1 MSIAQYAFVNAR
13 IGAMR
18 SYLLEPTQ
26 IRSMVESPSLEDALS
41 FLKTS
46 YGGEL
51 AKLTSPSL
59 RDVEDALVM
68 SLVHDYE
75 KLTKSVVGLS
85 RTFLERYAKKLEIIS
100 LKTLIIM
107 KLSKTKVEH
116 YPFVLYRTITK
127 ETVDKLLQME
137 TIEEM
142 VEMLKLTEYYEVLK
156 KAMASH
162 KEDNNPYPFLVAL
175 DTYIFGRL
183 GEIMG
188 KMKGKDKEMVRR
200 LIGVEIDYK
209 NFMTALRLMGTDEAL
224 AWESLIPYRY
234 ALKDEHLRNLIN
246 LRSISELPTQLVDTK
261 YREIVT
267 QGVREFESTGSL
279 HGLEREFQ
287 KYMFKQYRYVFY
299 GDRFHIGLPIAY
311 LNLKENEIRNVVAIL
326 KGKESGL
333 PVEKI
338 EETVL
343 ISGF

>member
-18 SYLLEPTQ
+18 SYLMDPTQ
-26 IRSMVESPSLEDALS
+26 MRSMIESPTVEDSLS
-41 FLKTS
+41 FLKTA
-46 YGGEL
+46 YGGDL

-59 RDVEDALVM
+59 RDIEDVLIM
-68 SLVHDYE
+68 NLVHEYE

-85 RTFLERYAKKLEIIS
+85 RTFLERYAKKLEIMSI
-100 LKTLIIM
+100 KTLIIM
-107 KLSKTKVEH
+107 KLSKMKIEH

-137 TIEEM
+137 TVDEM
-142 VEMLKLTEYYEVLK
+142 VEMLKLTEYYDVLK
-156 KAMASH
+156 KAVAAQ
-162 KEDNNPYPFLVAL
+162 KEDSNPYPFLVAL
-175 DTYIFGRL
+175 DTYIYGRL
-183 GEIMG
+183 GELMG

-200 LIGVEIDYK
+200 LIGVEIDYR
-209 NFMTALRLMGTDEAL
+209 NVMTALRLMGTDEAL

-234 ALKDEHLRNLIN
+234 SIKDEHLRNLIN

-261 YREIVT
+261 YRDIIN

-279 HGLEREFQ
+279 HGIEREFQ

-311 LNLKENEIRNVVAIL
+311 LNLKENEIRNVMAIL

-343 ISGF
+343 LS